1 MPPFKRKLFGLPS
14 DYTEILNKVLTYEC
28 PHGASVSGKSKSVAM
43 CLICGEMLCYEV
55 IFGQKYFTFFL
66 ANTWCSIWIK
76 AKAILKSYLC
86 D

>member
-1 MPPFKRKLFGLPS
+1 MPPLKRKLYELPR

-55 IFGQKYFTFFL
+55 SYLFF
-66 ANTWCSIWIK
+66 SKIHISK
-76 AKAILKSYLC
+76 SILKTLYVYIFC
-86 D
+86 DCFDFKL